1 MQPANPPGTSEIYR
15 ILSQNRMTR
24 VDPYASHTP
33 TRISPGA
40 PNPGPSFLPLE
51 MATITDLPQ
60 PRSLSASIN
69 HKEAE
74 KRRRER
80 INSHLNELRKLL
92 PCNSKTDK
100 ASLLARVVQHVKD
113 LKQRTSEIAGSDLL
127 PTETDEI
134 DVFSDEV
141 SGGGRSVFKA
151 SLCCEDRSDLLPDL
165 IETLK
170 SLRLR
175 TIKAEMATL
184 GGRVRNVL
192 VVAGEDDYFQGD
204 DSVGFLREALK
215 ALVERAADS
224 ERGKRRR
231 MFDRR
236 RTTD

>member
-24 VDPYASHTP
+24 VDPYASHTS

-40 PNPGPSFLPLE
+40 PNSGPSFLPLE
-51 MATITDLPQ
+51 MDAITELPQ

-74 KRRRER
+74 KRRRQR

-92 PCNSKTDK
+92 PCTSKTDK

-127 PTETDEI
+127 PMESDEI
-134 DVFSDEV
+134 EV
-141 SGGGRSVFKA
+141 SGEGRSVFKA

-192 VVAGEDDYFQGD
+192 VVAGEDDDFQGD

-231 MFDRR
+231 IFDRR

>member
-1 MQPANPPGTSEIYR
+1 MES
-15 ILSQNRMTR
+15 
-24 VDPYASHTP
+24 
-33 TRISPGA
+33 
-40 PNPGPSFLPLE
+40 
-51 MATITDLPQ
+51 
-60 PRSLSASIN
+60 
-69 HKEAE
+69 
-74 KRRRER
+74 
-80 INSHLNELRKLL
+80 
-92 PCNSKTDK
+92 
-100 ASLLARVVQHVKD
+100 
-113 LKQRTSEIAGSDLL
+113 
-127 PTETDEI
+127 DEI
-134 DVFSDEV
+134 EV
-141 SGGGRSVFKA
+141 SGEGRSVFKA

-192 VVAGEDDYFQGD
+192 VVAGEDDDFQGD

-231 MFDRR
+231 IFDRR